1 MKKITLSAV
10 CVLLILSS
18 TLLAHDR
25 KVGVLID
32 ASCGSRLAG
41 SPDHVKS
48 HQVACSLKGECA
60 STGYGVIISGK
71 FYKFDE
77 MGDKLAAVILKA
89 TDRQSN
95 VRVRV
100 DAHFD
105 REVISP
111 AILEQIN

>member
-1 MKKITLSAV
+1 MLRRV
-10 CVLLILSS
+10 
-18 TLLAHDR
+18 
-25 KVGVLID
+25 
-32 ASCGSRLAG
+32 
-41 SPDHVKS
+41 
-48 HQVACSLKGECA
+48 Q
-60 STGYGVIISGK
+60 VIIGRQPTEERGKSGRRSLLLEI
-71 FYKFDE
+71 FWLGFRLRSPPSQGPLRYRIE
-77 MGDKLAAVILKA
+77 VYAVILKA